1 MSGDSESGALQA
13 WPAIYAGTP
22 GVAVAH
28 SDRTRSDAD
37 AAWQRWHEVQSEALF
52 SELEQ
57 PWYRVI
63 EQARVE
69 TLASQHLPGMA
80 HNLAVIPQLPSALSP
95 AAHLYHCA
103 RAALAGGELNDGQW
117 QVPDQTAGHW
127 LGRLFERGR
136 QRQLQQLSTLLPIL
150 LSEARMHLADAQ
162 GFARVI
168 KPLADAYARAFASAQ
183 PLPSQPMAASA
194 TAGGRK
200 NLPSRSVERQAE
212 QQEAS
217 YRVFSQAWDEVLGV
231 RELRALAQQPHAAL
245 SDEIQAQA
253 RRLAQQLRK
262 RLQSL
267 QQQRWCF
274 DQPQG
279 MLDARRLTSVVTSA
293 NTAIFRQPQQ
303 APLTDACICLLLD
316 QSGSMRGL
324 PQQMTLLAVDLAVR
338 ALEAA
343 GVSCEVLG
351 YGTRYAGQDN
361 PVLDAWQAAGRP
373 VSPGRLNATRYL
385 VYKSVRQPWRAGRGL
400 LMRQAPLAGENIDG
414 EALLWAARRLL
425 KQPQRRKIL
434 LVFCDGAPHDE
445 ATITANGPDYLR
457 RHLHQ
462 SIAMIERGPIHLAA
476 IGMGQGIA
484 HYYRHNLRL
493 QGPETIFSVL
503 FEQLPRLFDYPHGER
518 FA

>member
-1 MSGDSESGALQA
+1 MSGDSEFEALQV

-22 GVAVAH
+22 GVSVAH
-28 SDRTRSDAD
+28 SDRTHSDAH
-37 AAWQRWHEVQSEALF
+37 AAWQRWHDVQSEALF
-52 SELEQ
+52 SVLEQ

-80 HNLAVIPQLPSALSP
+80 HNLAFLPSSSTALSP

-103 RAALAGGELNDGQW
+103 RSALSGEALSDGQC

-136 QRQLQQLSTLLPIL
+136 QRQLQQLSALLPVR
-150 LSEARMHLADAQ
+150 LSEARMQLADAE

-168 KPLADAYARAFASAQ
+168 KPLVEAYARAFASAQ
-183 PLPSQPMAASA
+183 PLPSQPMVARA
-194 TAGGRK
+194 TSGRRE
-200 NLPSRSVERQAE
+200 NLPSRSVGHQAE

-253 RRLAQQLRK
+253 RRLAQQLRR

-267 QQQRWCF
+267 QQHRWRF

-279 MLDARRLTSVVTSA
+279 MLDPRRLTSVVTSA

-303 APLTDACICLLLD
+303 APRTDASISLLLD

-324 PQQMTLLAVDLAVR
+324 PQRMTLLAVDLAVR

-351 YGTRYAGQDN
+351 YGTRYACQDN

-373 VSPGRLNATRYL
+373 ASPGRLNATRYL
-385 VYKSVRQPWRAGRGL
+385 VYKSARQPWRASRGL

-445 ATITANGPDYLR
+445 ATITANDPDYLR

-462 SIAMIERGPIHLAA
+462 SIAMIEHGPIHLAA
-476 IGMGQGIA
+476 IGMGQGIS
-484 HYYRHNLRL
+484 HYYRNSVRL
-493 QGPETIFSVL
+493 NGPEAIFSVL
-503 FEQLPRLFDYPHGER
+503 FEQLPQLLDGSNGER

>member
-1 MSGDSESGALQA
+1 MSGDSAFRALQA

-22 GVAVAH
+22 GVSVAH
-28 SDRTRSDAD
+28 ADRSRSDAH
-37 AAWQRWHEVQSEALF
+37 AAWQRWHDAQADALF
-52 SELEQ
+52 TVLEQ

-63 EQARVE
+63 EQARVD

-80 HNLAVIPQLPSALSP
+80 HNLACLPPLPNALSP
-95 AAHLYHCA
+95 AAHLYQCA
-103 RAALAGGELNDGQW
+103 RIALAGDALGEGQW
-117 QVPDQTAGHW
+117 QVPDQAAGHW
-127 LGRLFERGR
+127 LSRLLERGR
-136 QRQLQQLSTLLPIL
+136 QRQLQQLRALLPIL
-150 LSEARMHLADAQ
+150 LSEALLQLADAQ
-162 GFARVI
+162 AFARVI
-168 KPLADAYARAFASAQ
+168 KPLVEAYARTFASVQ
-183 PLPSQPMAASA
+183 PLPTLPMVAGA
-194 TAGGRK
+194 TAEGRE
-200 NLPSRSVERQAE
+200 NLPSRPVEQWSE
-212 QQEAS
+212 QQQAP

-231 RELRALAQQPHAAL
+231 RELRALAQQPQVAL
-245 SDEIQAQA
+245 SDEVQAQA

-267 QQQRWCF
+267 QQHRWRF
-274 DQPQG
+274 DQSEG

-303 APLTDACICLLLD
+303 APLTDACISLLLD

-338 ALEAA
+338 VLEAA

-361 PVLDAWQAAGRP
+361 PVHDAWLAAGRP
-373 VSPGRLNATRYL
+373 ALPGRLNATRYL
-385 VYKSVRQPWRAGRGL
+385 VYKSVRQPWRASCGL

-414 EALLWAARRLL
+414 EALLWTASRLL

-445 ATITANGPDYLR
+445 ATVAANGPDYLR

-484 HYYRHNLRL
+484 HYYRNSLRL
-493 QGPETIFSVL
+493 QGPEAIFGVL
-503 FEQLPRLFDYPHGER
+503 FEQLPQLLEGLREER

>member
-1 MSGDSESGALQA
+1 MSGDSEPGALQA

-22 GVAVAH
+22 GASVAH
-28 SDRTRSDAD
+28 SDRAHSDAD
-37 AAWQRWHEVQSEALF
+37 AAWQRWHDAQADALF
-52 SELEQ
+52 SVLEQ

-127 LGRLFERGR
+127 LGRLLERGR
-136 QRQLQQLSTLLPIL
+136 QRQLQQLSAYLPLLL
-150 LSEARMHLADAQ
+150 LEARLQLADAQ

-168 KPLADAYARAFASAQ
+168 KPLVEAYVRSFASTQ
-183 PLPSQPMAASA
+183 QSLSLSMAAGV
-194 TAGGRK
+194 TAMGREDR
-200 NLPSRSVERQAE
+200 LSRAVERSAAKQDGP
-212 QQEAS
+212 
-217 YRVFSQAWDEVLGV
+217 YRIFSQTWDEVLGI
-231 RELRALAQQPHAAL
+231 RELKALAQQPHACL
-245 SDEIQAQA
+245 SDEVQAQA

-267 QQQRWCF
+267 QRHRWSF

-303 APLTDACICLLLD
+303 APLTDASISLLLD
-316 QSGSMRGL
+316 LSGSMRGL

-351 YGTRYAGQDN
+351 YGTRYASQEN
-361 PVLDAWQAAGRP
+361 PVFEAWQAAGQP
-373 VSPGRLNATRYL
+373 ASPGRLNATRYL

-445 ATITANGPDYLR
+445 ATTIANGPDYLR

-484 HYYRHNLRL
+484 HYYRHSLRL

-503 FEQLPRLFDYPHGER
+503 FEQLPRLLDDTHGER

>member
-1 MSGDSESGALQA
+1 MSGDPEFGALQV
-13 WPAIYAGTP
+13 WPAVYAGTP
-22 GVAVAH
+22 GASVAH
-28 SDRTRSDAD
+28 SDRAHSDAD
-37 AAWQRWHEVQSEALF
+37 AAWQRWHEVQTEALF
-52 SELEQ
+52 SVLEQ

-80 HNLAVIPQLPSALSP
+80 HNLAFLPSSSSTLSP

-103 RAALAGGELNDGQW
+103 RSALSGEVLSYGQW
-117 QVPDQTAGHW
+117 QVPDQTAGRW

-136 QRQLQQLSTLLPIL
+136 QRQLQQLSALLPVR
-150 LSEARMHLADAQ
+150 LSEARMQLADAQ
-162 GFARVI
+162 GFAQVI
-168 KPLADAYARAFASAQ
+168 KPLVEAYARSFSSPQ
-183 PLPSQPMAASA
+183 QSRSLSMAAGA
-194 TAGGRK
+194 TAKGRE
-200 NLPSRSVERQAE
+200 NRPSRSVEHPAA
-212 QQEAS
+212 QQDGP
-217 YRVFSQAWDEVLGV
+217 YRIFSQAWDEVLGV

-267 QQQRWCF
+267 QTHRWRF

-279 MLDARRLTSVVTSA
+279 MLDARRLTSVVTCA

-303 APLTDACICLLLD
+303 APQTDACICLLLD

-351 YGTRYAGQDN
+351 YGTRYASLDN

-373 VSPGRLNATRYL
+373 ASPGRLNATRYL
-385 VYKSVRQPWRAGRGL
+385 VYKSVRQPWRASRGL

-462 SIAMIERGPIHLAA
+462 SIAVIERGPIHLAA

-484 HYYRHNLRL
+484 HYYRNSLRL
-493 QGPETIFSVL
+493 QGPEAIFSVL
-503 FEQLPRLFDYPHGER
+503 FEQLPQLLEGSNGER

>member
-1 MSGDSESGALQA
+1 MSGDSELGALQA

-22 GVAVAH
+22 GVSIAH
-28 SDRTRSDAD
+28 ADRTRSDAD
-37 AAWQRWHEVQSEALF
+37 AAWQRWHEVQTEALF
-52 SELEQ
+52 SVLEQ

-63 EQARVE
+63 EQARVD

-80 HNLAVIPQLPSALSP
+80 QNLACLPPLPGSRSP
-95 AAHLYHCA
+95 AVHLYHCA
-103 RAALAGGELNDGQW
+103 RIALAGGDLRDEQW
-117 QVPDQTAGHW
+117 QVPDQTTGHW
-127 LGRLFERGR
+127 LVRLFERGR
-136 QRQLQQLSTLLPIL
+136 QRQLQQLSASLPLLL
-150 LSEARMHLADAQ
+150 LEARAQLADAQ

-168 KPLADAYARAFASAQ
+168 KPLVEAYARLFSSLQQARS
-183 PLPSQPMAASA
+183 LSMAAG
-194 TAGGRK
+194 TMDKGREDR
-200 NLPSRSVERQAE
+200 PSRSLERPAA
-212 QQEAS
+212 QQDGP
-217 YRVFSQAWDEVLGV
+217 YRIFSQAWDEVLGV

-267 QQQRWCF
+267 QQHRWCF

-503 FEQLPRLFDYPHGER
+503 FEQLPRLLDYPHGER

>member
-1 MSGDSESGALQA
+1 MNGNSESGALQA
-13 WPAIYAGTP
+13 WPAIYAGVP
-22 GVAVAH
+22 GISVAH
-28 SDRTRSDAD
+28 ADRTRSDAD
-37 AAWQRWHEVQSEALF
+37 AAWQRWHDAQTDVLF
-52 SELEQ
+52 SVLEW
-57 PWYRVI
+57 PWYSVI

-69 TLASQHLPGMA
+69 TLASRHLPGMA
-80 HNLAVIPQLPSALSP
+80 HNLACLPALPTALSP

-103 RAALAGGELNDGQW
+103 RIALAGGELRAEQW
-117 QVPDQTAGHW
+117 QVPEQTAGHW
-127 LGRLFERGR
+127 LARLFERGR
-136 QRQLQQLSTLLPIL
+136 QRQLQQLSASLSVLLW
-150 LSEARMHLADAQ
+150 EARAQVADAQ

-168 KPLADAYARAFASAQ
+168 KPLVEAYSRSFAAAQQSPSLPLAAGAAARG
-183 PLPSQPMAASA
+183 LEE
-194 TAGGRK
+194 R
-200 NLPSRSVERQAE
+200 PSRSVERSVA
-212 QQEAS
+212 QQDEP

-231 RELRALAQQPHAAL
+231 RELKALAQSPYLAL
-245 SDEIQAQA
+245 SDETQAQA
-253 RRLAQQLRK
+253 RRLAQQLRR

-267 QQQRWCF
+267 QQHRWRF

-303 APLTDACICLLLD
+303 APLSAACITLLLD

-324 PQQMTLLAVDLAVR
+324 PLQMTLLAVDLAVR

-351 YGTRYAGQDN
+351 YGTRYAGQGN
-361 PVLDAWQAAGRP
+361 PLFDVWQAAGQP
-373 VSPGRLNATRYL
+373 AFPGRLNATRYL
-385 VYKSVRQPWRAGRGL
+385 VYKSVRQPWRASRGL
-400 LMRQAPLAGENIDG
+400 LMRQVPLAGENIDG

-445 ATITANGPDYLR
+445 ATITANGSDYLR

-484 HYYRHNLRL
+484 HYYRHSLRL
-493 QGPETIFSVL
+493 QAPEAIFSVL
-503 FEQLPRLFDYPHGER
+503 FEQLPQLLDGLHGER

>member
-1 MSGDSESGALQA
+1 MSGDPEFGALQV

-22 GVAVAH
+22 GASVAH

-37 AAWQRWHEVQSEALF
+37 AAWQRWHEVQTEALF
-52 SELEQ
+52 SVLER

-80 HNLAVIPQLPSALSP
+80 HNLAFQLSSSSALSP

-103 RAALAGGELNDGQW
+103 RSALSGVAPSDEQW
-117 QVPDQTAGHW
+117 QVPDQTAGRW

-136 QRQLQQLSTLLPIL
+136 QRQLQQLSALLPVR
-150 LSEARMHLADAQ
+150 LSEARMQLADAQ

-168 KPLADAYARAFASAQ
+168 KPLVEAYARAFASAQ

-200 NLPSRSVERQAE
+200 NLPSRSAERQAE
-212 QQEAS
+212 QQEES

-231 RELRALAQQPHAAL
+231 RELRALAQQPHTAL

-267 QQQRWCF
+267 QQQRWSF

-303 APLTDACICLLLD
+303 APLTEASISLLLD
-316 QSGSMRGL
+316 LSGSMRGL

-351 YGTRYAGQDN
+351 YGTRYASQEN
-361 PVLDAWQAAGRP
+361 PVFEAWQAAGQP
-373 VSPGRLNATRYL
+373 ASPGRLNATRYL

-445 ATITANGPDYLR
+445 ATITVNGSDYLR

-493 QGPETIFSVL
+493 QGPEAVFSVL
-503 FEQLPRLFDYPHGER
+503 FEQLPQLLDSSYGDR